1 MSKKSEQVEMDSLI
15 NRWIGTSAP
24 AVGATCVAQSG
35 TSAPETLGGRVYCD
49 GLLWSVNNGKGAA
62 AATFTGSYRDASIGG
77 AVLESFD
84 VVVAAGGSAA
94 DAYYTVVP
102 GLVGNQV
109 FFEFGTPNASAQQK
123 ATIVGWQE
131 DFR

>member
-77 AVLESFD
+77 GGFLLFY
-84 VVVAAGGSAA
+84 VVFGPRGFGGEGFFSVGAG
-94 DAYYTVVP
+94 
-102 GLVGNQV
+102 V
-109 FFEFGTPNASAQQK
+109 FGKKGFFLFWRPNTSPHQK
-123 ATIVGWQE
+123 NTN
-131 DFR
+131 